1 MQPVKL
7 EASVREVGKGI
18 SRSLRRNARLPAVL
32 YGQGRANLSLA
43 VGAREF
49 GRIMQIAGKH
59 PLVALEV
66 KGHGARTAVV
76 KELQRH
82 PASRDIL
89 HVDFQEVSLAQRMSV
104 RIAVT
109 VQGAEELER
118 QGLTVQHQSR
128 ELEIECLPLDIPD
141 RLLVN
146 VSASK
151 AGALIRAAS
160 IPLPPGV
167 SLLSDPEELVLGV
180 ILARAAQVAEAP
192 PPEDG
197 TAAPAESTVKDSG
210 QD

>member
-1 MQPVKL
+1 MQPVQL
-7 EASVREVGKGI
+7 EASVREVGKGA

-32 YGQGRANLSLA
+32 YGQGKANLSLA
-43 VGAREF
+43 IGAREF
-49 GRIMQIAGKH
+49 VRVIQIAGKH

-82 PASRDIL
+82 PASGDIL

-104 RIAVT
+104 RVPVA
-109 VQGAEELER
+109 VQGTEELER

-128 ELEIECLPLDIPD
+128 ELEIECLPMDIPD
-141 RLLVN
+141 HLLVD

-151 AGALIRAAS
+151 AGVLVRAAN
-160 IPLPPGV
+160 IVLPPGV

-180 ILARAAQVAEAP
+180 ILARATQAAEAP
-192 PPEDG
+192 PAADAE
-197 TAAPAESTVKDSG
+197 AAPAESTVKGSG